1 MKRILII
8 LGFSISLS
16 CFAQNDLQ
24 IDSITNE
31 EIVKILNRIELLKEF
46 KTENL
51 IIRLFQ
57 YGNESGSAGFDN
69 GEITHDIY
77 FAVSEFD
84 ELPKQSL
91 FRIKN
96 LYAVEIENINDSDND
111 RVLIGLTYVE
121 NKTRKRV
128 KLELTI
134 NDLIKAS
141 R

>member
-1 MKRILII
+1 MKRTLII
-8 LGFSISLS
+8 LGFLISLS
-16 CFAQNDLQ
+16 CFSQGDLR
-24 IDSITNE
+24 IDTINKE
-31 EIVKILNRIELLKEF
+31 EIVDVFNRIELLKEF

-51 IIRLFQ
+51 MIRLFS
-57 YGNESGSAGFDN
+57 YGNESGSVGFNN

-96 LYAVEIENINDSDND
+96 LYSTEIVSIVDSKNDKVLIELTHIENKIK
-111 RVLIGLTYVE
+111 
-121 NKTRKRV
+121 KTLN
-128 KLELTI
+128 LELTI
-134 NDLIKAS
+134 NELIKAS

>member
-16 CFAQNDLQ
+16 CFAQHDLQ

-31 EIVKILNRIELLKEF
+31 EIVKILNTIELLKEF

-51 IIRLFQ
+51 MIRLFQ
-57 YGNESGSAGFDN
+57 YGNEIGSTGFDN

-96 LYAVEIENINDSDND
+96 LYAVEIESINDSDND
-111 RVLIGLTYVE
+111 RVLIVLTYVE
-121 NKTRKRV
+121 NKTRKTV

-134 NDLIKAS
+134 NELIKAS

>member
-1 MKRILII
+1 MKRTLVL
-8 LGFSISLS
+8 LGFLISLS
-16 CFAQNDLQ
+16 SSAQDN
-24 IDSITNE
+24 IYIESISNE
-31 EIVKILNRIELLKEF
+31 EIVDIFNRIQLLQEI

-51 IIRLFQ
+51 MIRLFS
-57 YGNESGSAGFDN
+57 YGNDSGSAGFNN
-69 GEITHDIY
+69 GEITHNIY

-96 LYAVEIENINDSDND
+96 LYSIEIVSVVDSKNDK
-111 RVLIGLTYVE
+111 VLIELTHLE
-121 NKTRKRV
+121 NKYKKTL

-134 NDLIKAS
+134 NELIKAS

>member
-8 LGFSISLS
+8 LGFLISIPSY
-16 CFAQNDLQ
+16 AQNNIQ
-24 IDSITNE
+24 IDSINNLE
-31 EIVKILNRIELLKEF
+31 LVDIFNRIQLLQEF

-51 IIRLFQ
+51 MIRLFS
-57 YGNESGSAGFDN
+57 YGNESGSAGFNN

-96 LYAVEIENINDSDND
+96 LYSTLNSSHKCNF
-111 RVLIGLTYVE
+111 
-121 NKTRKRV
+121 
-128 KLELTI
+128 
-134 NDLIKAS
+134 LIKQ
-141 R
+141 